1 MGPRPAIASPKIMEP
16 RPIHPR
22 LPPPWAHPPTA
33 HDRSRLRR
41 TCLRILLPCLLLLL
55 VAGCGPA
62 PDHPGQAQAPAP
74 RPVLTSPLVPV
85 SNAVVRHFSARAR
98 AAEHAALAFEVTGRV
113 TSMAVHAGD
122 GVSRGQVLARLDDE
136 DYRLKVAELEARL
149 AAAEARLD
157 EARRHHRRGRA
168 LVADGTMSQAEFDA
182 LDSSLRQARGQRDA
196 TRETLAQARASLA
209 DTVLRAPF
217 DGRVVARRA
226 EPFEQVGP
234 QRAIFLLERLDPIE
248 LVVGLPEALAAR
260 SLPRSLPVRFPAAGV
275 ETEARVRALVMDVQD
290 TQVYPL
296 RLHVDN
302 PEGRILPGM
311 TAQVALPVPAPDGEE
326 GVFRVPVT
334 ALFDHRGRPHVW
346 VVGPGE
352 GRVQRRAVQTGPAER
367 DGVHI
372 RGDLRAGEHVVT
384 AGVTHLQAGQ
394 RVTPVT
400 RDELAGTSP

>member
-1 MGPRPAIASPKIMEP
+1 MEDIP
-16 RPIHPR
+16 
-22 LPPPWAHPPTA
+22 
-33 HDRSRLRR
+33 
-41 TCLRILLPCLLLLL
+41 
-55 VAGCGPA
+55 
-62 PDHPGQAQAPAP
+62 P
-74 RPVLTSPLVPV
+74 RPVLTTPLVPASEPV
-85 SNAVVRHFSARAR
+85 LRRFSARAR
-98 AAEHAALAFEVTGRV
+98 AAEHTALAFQVTGRV

-122 GVSRGQVLARLDDE
+122 GVTRGQVLARLDDE

-149 AAAEARLD
+149 EAAEARLQ
-157 EARRHHRRGRA
+157 EARRNHRRGRD

-182 LDSSLRQARGQRDA
+182 LDSALRQARGQRDA

-260 SLPRSLPVRFPAAGV
+260 SLPRSLQVRFPAAGV

-326 GVFRVPVT
+326 GAFRVPVT

-346 VVGPGE
+346 VVDPGE
-352 GRVQRRAVQTGPAER
+352 GRVQRRAVETAAVGR
-367 DGVHI
+367 DGVRI
-372 RGDLRAGEHVVT
+372 RGDLRPGESVVT
-384 AGVTHLQAGQ
+384 AGVTHLRAGQ

-400 RDELAGTSP
+400 RDELAGARP